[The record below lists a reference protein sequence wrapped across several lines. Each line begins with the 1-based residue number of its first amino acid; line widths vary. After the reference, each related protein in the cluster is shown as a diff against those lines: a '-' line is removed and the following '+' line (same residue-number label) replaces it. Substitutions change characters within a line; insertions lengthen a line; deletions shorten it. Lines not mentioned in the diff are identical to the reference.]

1 MLSAGS
7 SSPVRSKTLC
17 SSISGNEL
25 HGLGAMVP
33 YRRPSAGPETT
44 STSTSAAP
52 ITTTL
57 ARSSS
62 TRRRHRRYS
71 NSTQWRSNTYSGTDE
86 CCGSVELLVG
96 NGSSQENGGKLSSA
110 PAATIL
116 SLREAMRELARPQMQ
131 LCIGGGSSAPPSSS
145 SSTLCVAG
153 GGNGGG
159 DQKQRRR
166 SSGGSDGKH
175 SSISPPSR
183 EMALKQQKHQQQ
195 QRMCTT
201 KILLTAD
208 DAEGAT
214 MTTRSASVCYPPG
227 AQQLSRRCSTTTRN
241 GRLER
246 SNSLIAGRGSST
258 LAFLP
263 ELNPQQVANL
273 RRTWKH
279 INTKGLYD
287 IIRRSFRKV
296 ESAHSSV
303 AMAFRQNAAAG
314 GGSSSAPTAQ
324 ADGTKHAVTENSAG
338 SNGKVP
344 PLPPQTKFCGVME
357 HSKYF
362 MVLLNRIIDG
372 DGNNHQ
378 EDLERELKLIGARHV
393 IVYKRFGVG
402 VTEIERTGEALAEA
416 LFKLDGIRQS
426 KEATKVWRVLIAKI
440 IDHIVTGFTGELR
453 SQRRRTSSA
462 LLSSAAGALAAPLF
476 EHNDNA
482 TVKRNSVPNPLKA
495 VRSAASNEDDDVD
508 NDSPPLPQPPTV
520 TSSSTTVPTTSLLSA
535 NYHNSADER
544 QRQSVGGDCFLRAEL
559 AGVVRRLSNL

>member
-7 SSPVRSKTLC
+7 SSPVRSQTLG

-62 TRRRHRRYS
+62 SRRRHRRNS

-86 CCGSVELLVG
+86 CCGSVELVG
-96 NGSSQENGGKLSSA
+96 VGPPLEYGGKLSSA

-131 LCIGGGSSAPPSSS
+131 LCIGGGLSAPPSNC
-145 SSTLCVAG
+145 SSTLCVADG
-153 GGNGGG
+153 GQGG
-159 DQKQRRR
+159 DLKQRRR

-183 EMALKQQKHQQQ
+183 QMALKQQKHQQQ
-195 QRMCTT
+195 RMSTT

-208 DAEGAT
+208 DAGGAT

-227 AQQLSRRCSTTTRN
+227 AQQLSRRCSTTTRS

-314 GGSSSAPTAQ
+314 GGTSSAPTAQ

-378 EDLERELKLIGARHV
+378 QEDLERELKQIGARHV

-462 LLSSAAGALAAPLF
+462 LLSSAASALAAPLF

-482 TVKRNSVPNPLKA
+482 TVKRNSVPNPHKS
-495 VRSAASNEDDDVD
+495 VRSVASNEDDDVD
-508 NDSPPLPQPPTV
+508 NDSPPLPEPSTLS
-520 TSSSTTVPTTSLLSA
+520 SSSTTVPTTSLLSA
-535 NYHNSADER
+535 NYHNRADER